1 MTNDIAIKAENL
13 SKVYKLYTAPVDR
26 LKESLHPFRKKYHQ
40 DFYALHDVSFEI
52 EKGESV
58 GIIGINGSGK
68 STLLKILT
76 GVLTPTSGT
85 VQVNGKVAALL
96 ELGAGFNPEL
106 TGIENVYF
114 NGMLMGFTREE
125 MDGRLDDI
133 LAFADIGDFVFQPT
147 KSYSSGMFVRLAF
160 AVAINVEPEI
170 LIVDEALSVGD
181 MFFQAKCMTALDRF
195 RSKGCTILFVSH
207 SIQTIKSLCQRAVH
221 LKNGK
226 IVGIGNAGEIT
237 DAYMREMREEC
248 ESNSN
253 AFETAD
259 TPYSHGKAA
268 LVSGSANDSDFK
280 IDSELD
286 KLDST
291 LRYGSGEARFKSVEL
306 LNDNDEPLLHAN
318 YNDNIKIR
326 LCLECYSHSK
336 ISVNY
341 NIRDEYNINIIG
353 SDFLIDV
360 SGVIDVSPN
369 DKYIV
374 EYQSK
379 LPLAAG
385 NYNLLVSIT
394 EPLIVNKTAKFID
407 IILAAKVFTVLE
419 RPVAKLWSKVHVENR
434 LNVRKVHNNWNSPFA
449 IQENSITNEEFKKN
463 SPTFLIIGAQK
474 AGTTALFLLLAKHS
488 KILAPKN
495 KEINFF
501 QDDRNFSKGNVWY
514 HEQFPSEEDFSS
526 SQITFEATPEYL
538 YRIPAAQRIFDYNKS
553 MKLIVLV
560 RDPVE
565 RAYSAWN
572 MYKNFKNKN
581 SPYLVS
587 LAEHRSFEQAI
598 GQELIEMRSGQNM
611 PYNGFERQDN
621 CNMPFPGYISR
632 GIYFEQ
638 LARYYKLFH
647 ASQLLLIHDDELRS
661 NTLATL
667 RKVTDFLD
675 LDEFAPEIPKGGA
688 AHEGVY
694 SSEIN
699 SNVRELLREFYRPYN
714 DRLYSLVGVNYGW

>member
-1 MTNDIAIKAENL
+1 MTKNDIAIKVENL

-26 LKESLHPFRKKYHQ
+26 LKESLHPFRKNYHQ
-40 DFYALHDVSFEI
+40 DFYALNDVSFEI
-52 EKGESV
+52 KKGESI
-58 GIIGINGSGK
+58 GIIGKNGSGK
-68 STLLKILT
+68 STLLKIIT
-76 GVLTPTSGT
+76 GVLTPSYGT

-106 TGIENVYF
+106 SGIENVYF
-114 NGMLMGFTREE
+114 NGMLMGYTREE
-125 MDGRLDDI
+125 MDALLDEI
-133 LAFADIGDFVFQPT
+133 LSFADIGDFVYQPV

-160 AVAINVEPEI
+160 AVAISVEPEI
-170 LIVDEALSVGD
+170 LIIDEALSVGD

-207 SIQTIKSLCQRAVH
+207 NIQTIKSLCQRAVH

-226 IVGIGNAGEIT
+226 IVGIGDAGEIT
-237 DAYMREMREEC
+237 DAYMQEMRESEY
-248 ESNSN
+248 NSN
-253 AFETAD
+253 AFETTG
-259 TPYSHGKAA
+259 TPYWHSKAA
-268 LVSGSANDSDFK
+268 LVTGSANDSDFK
-280 IDSELD
+280 IDAELE
-286 KLDST
+286 KLNST
-291 LRYGSGEARFKSVEL
+291 LRYGTGEARFKSVEL
-306 LNDNDEPLLHAN
+306 LNNNGEPILHAN
-318 YNDNIKIR
+318 YDDNIKIR
-326 LCLECYSHSK
+326 LCLECYKHSK

-341 NIRDEYNINIIG
+341 NIRDEYNINTIG
-353 SDFLIDV
+353 SDFLID
-360 SGVIDVSPN
+360 GGGLIDVSPN

-374 EYQSK
+374 EFETK
-379 LPLAAG
+379 LPLSAG
-385 NYNLLVSIT
+385 NYNLITSIT

-407 IILAAKVFTVLE
+407 IIQGAKVFTVLE
-419 RPVAKLWSKVHVENR
+419 RPVARLWSKVYVKNT
-434 LNVRKVHNNWNSPFA
+434 LNIRKVQNNRNSTFA
-449 IQENSITNEEFKKN
+449 IHEKSMTDGGLKKN
-463 SPTFLIIGAQK
+463 SPSFLIIGAQK
-474 AGTTALFLLLAKHS
+474 AGTTALFVMLAKHP
-488 KILAPKN
+488 KILAPKS

-501 QDDRNFSKGNVWY
+501 QDDRNFSKGYGWY
-514 HEQFPSEEDFSS
+514 HEHFPIEEDFSS
-526 SQITFEATPEYL
+526 DQITFEATPEYL
-538 YRIPAAQRIFDYNKS
+538 YRIPAAQRIYDYNKS

-598 GQELIEMRSGQNM
+598 SQELFEIRSGQHI

-632 GIYFEQ
+632 GIYCEQ
-638 LARYYKLFH
+638 LIRYFKFFDS
-647 ASQLLLIHDDELRS
+647 SQLLLIHHDDLRS
-661 NTLATL
+661 NTLETL
-667 RKVTDFLD
+667 RKVTDFLE
-675 LDEFAPEIPKGGA
+675 LAEFAPETPKGGA